1 MNNNRKDEIKMASAT
16 PMYNKNEELT
26 GYRIKVSRGYDANG
40 KQLTPYSTV
49 WKLPE
54 DWDKWAKKRQQ
65 KELDIAK
72 AKFQATCDR
81 GEVKTRAEIKAE
93 KLEQSR
99 LKAEMEAENAKK
111 MLFADGFEF
120 YMSKTKSKK
129 KINTITG
136 IRTTMKRALKWFKS
150 KKLEDISEEDC
161 QAYIDFLLC
170 DCDLRISTVRKHYAT
185 LSAFLT
191 WCVKQ
196 NLIASNLM
204 KNIEKP
210 VDNEGEEKVETFS
223 VEELKKILLCSEKE
237 PLMWQTMIY
246 LLSDTGMR
254 RGEACGLRWADIDF
268 TNGRIHIVNN
278 AQYTE
283 GKGVYDTKTK
293 NKKERDVYA
302 NPQVIEILK
311 KWKALQKEV
320 VEGQNLPTPKH
331 IFTHLDGKRINPQA
345 PTAYLRKFGEKYGI
359 EDCHPHKFRHT
370 MATLMIQN
378 GADIKTV
385 SGKLG
390 HRSIEITLSLYCHSN
405 KDAQQAANEKFA
417 SLVWNG

>member
-1 MNNNRKDEIKMASAT
+1 MASAKE
-16 PMYNKNEELT
+16 YRNKNNELT
-26 GYRIKVSRGYDANG
+26 GFRIKVSRGYDVNG
-40 KQLTPYSTV
+40 KQLTPYSMV

-54 DWDKWAKKRQQ
+54 DWYKWAKKRQQ
-65 KELDIAK
+65 KELEIAK
-72 AKFQATCDR
+72 AHFQAACDR
-81 GEVKTRAEIKAE
+81 GEVKTREEIKAL
-93 KLEQSR
+93 KLEKAR
-99 LKAEMEAENAKK
+99 LLAEKNAENAKK
-111 MLFADGFEF
+111 IIFSDGFEF
-120 YMSKTKSKK
+120 YINKTKSKK
-129 KINTITG
+129 KVNTIIG
-136 IRTTMKRALKWFKS
+136 IRTTMNRALTVFGK
-150 KKLEDISEEDC
+150 KKLEDISEKDC
-161 QAYIDFLLC
+161 QAYIDSLSY
-170 DCDLRISTVRKHYAT
+170 DCNLKISTVRKHYAT

-196 NLIASNLM
+196 NLIVSNPM

-210 VDNEGEEKVETFS
+210 VDNEGEEKVETFT
-223 VEELKKILLCSEKE
+223 VEELKNILVCSEKE

-268 TNGRIHIVNN
+268 TSGRIHIVNN

-293 NKKERDVYA
+293 NKKKRVVFA
-302 NPQVIEILK
+302 NPQVMEILA
-311 KWKALQKEV
+311 KWKELQKEV
-320 VEGQNLPTPKH
+320 IEGQNLSTPKH

-370 MATLMIQN
+370 MATLMIQK

-385 SGKLG
+385 SEKLG
-390 HRSIEITLSLYCHSN
+390 HRSIEITLKLYVHSN
-405 KDAQQAANEKFA
+405 EDAQKAANEKFA

>member
-1 MNNNRKDEIKMASAT
+1 
-16 PMYNKNEELT
+16 MYNKDEELT
-26 GYRIKVSRGYDANG
+26 GYRIKVSRGYDVNG

-54 DWDKWAKKRQQ
+54 DWDKWAKKRQK

-72 AKFQATCDR
+72 ANFQAACDR
-81 GEVKTRAEIKAE
+81 GEVKTREEMKAE
-93 KLEQSR
+93 KLEKAR
-99 LKAEMEAENAKK
+99 LQAEKEAENAKK

-136 IRTTMKRALKWFKS
+136 IRTTVKRALIMFES

-161 QAYIDFLLC
+161 KIYIDFLLY
-170 DCDLRISTVRKHYAT
+170 DCNLRISTVRKRYAT
-185 LSAFLT
+185 LSAFLR
-191 WCVKQ
+191 WCMNQ
-196 NLIASNLM
+196 GLILSNPM
-204 KNIEKP
+204 KKVEKP

-223 VEELKKILLCSEKE
+223 VEEVRKILLCSEKE
-237 PLMWQTMIY
+237 PLMWRAMTY
-246 LLSDTGMR
+246 LLADTGMR

-268 TNGRIHIVNN
+268 ASGRIHIVNN

-293 NKKERDVYA
+293 NKKNRDVFA
-302 NPQVIEILK
+302 NPQVIEILA
-311 KWKALQKEV
+311 KWKELQKEV
-320 VEGQNLPTPKH
+320 VEGQNLPTPKYV
-331 IFTHLDGKRINPQA
+331 FTHLNGKRINPQA
-345 PTAYLRKFGEKYGI
+345 PTAYFREFGKKYGI

-385 SGKLG
+385 SEKLG
-390 HRSIEITLSLYCHSN
+390 HRSIEITLKLYVHTN
-405 KDAQQAANEKFA
+405 KDAQIAANEKFA
-417 SLVWNG
+417 LLVWNK

>member
-1 MNNNRKDEIKMASAT
+1 MASAT

-26 GYRIKVSRGYDANG
+26 GYRIKVSRGYDING
-40 KQLTPYSTV
+40 KQLTPYSMV

-72 AKFQATCDR
+72 ANFQAACDR
-81 GEVKTRAEIKAE
+81 GEVKTREEIKAE
-93 KLEQSR
+93 KLERAR
-99 LKAEMEAENAKK
+99 LQAKK
-111 MLFADGFEF
+111 EAGKIIFFDAFEL
-120 YMSKTKSKK
+120 YISKTRKK

-136 IRTTMKRALKWFKS
+136 IRTTMKRALTMFGN
-150 KKLEDISEEDC
+150 KKLEDISEDNC

-196 NLIASNLM
+196 NLIASNPM

-237 PLMWQTMIY
+237 PLMWQTMIC
-246 LLSDTGMR
+246 LLADTGMR

-268 TNGRIHIVNN
+268 TSGRIHIVNN

-293 NKKERDVYA
+293 NKKKRDVFA
-302 NPQVIEILK
+302 NPQVMEILA
-311 KWKALQKEV
+311 KWKELQKEV
-320 VEGQNLPTPKH
+320 VKGQNLPGPKH
-331 IFTHLDGKRINPQA
+331 VFTHLDGKRINPQA

-390 HRSIEITLSLYCHSN
+390 HRSIEITLSLYCHNN

>member
-1 MNNNRKDEIKMASAT
+1 MASAT
-16 PMYNKNEELT
+16 PMYNKDKELT

-40 KQLTPYSTV
+40 KQLTPYSMV

-72 AKFQATCDR
+72 ANFQVACDR
-81 GEVKTRAEIKAE
+81 GEVKTRDELKAE
-93 KLEQSR
+93 KLEQAK

-111 MLFADGFEF
+111 MIFADGFEF
-120 YMSKTKSKK
+120 YMSKTRKK

-136 IRTTMKRALKWFKS
+136 IRTTMKRALTMFGN
-150 KKLEDISEEDC
+150 KKLEDISEDNC
-161 QAYIDFLLC
+161 QAYIDFLSY

-196 NLIASNLM
+196 NLIASNPM

-237 PLMWQTMIY
+237 PLMWQAMIY
-246 LLSDTGMR
+246 LLADTGMR

-268 TNGRIHIVNN
+268 ASGRIHIVNN

-283 GKGVYDTKTK
+283 GKGVYDTNTK
-293 NKKERDVYA
+293 SKKERDVYA

-311 KWKALQKEV
+311 KWKTLQKEV

-359 EDCHPHKFRHT
+359 PDCHPHKFRHT
-370 MATLMIQN
+370 MATIMIQN
-378 GADIKTV
+378 GSDIKTV
-385 SGKLG
+385 STKLG

-417 SLVWNG
+417 SLVWNGK

>member
-1 MNNNRKDEIKMASAT
+1 MFGN
-16 PMYNKNEELT
+16 
-26 GYRIKVSRGYDANG
+26 
-40 KQLTPYSTV
+40 
-49 WKLPE
+49 
-54 DWDKWAKKRQQ
+54 
-65 KELDIAK
+65 
-72 AKFQATCDR
+72 
-81 GEVKTRAEIKAE
+81 
-93 KLEQSR
+93 
-99 LKAEMEAENAKK
+99 
-111 MLFADGFEF
+111 
-120 YMSKTKSKK
+120 
-129 KINTITG
+129 
-136 IRTTMKRALKWFKS
+136 
-150 KKLEDISEEDC
+150 KKLEDINEDNC
-161 QAYIDFLLC
+161 QAYIDFLSY

-196 NLIASNLM
+196 NLIASNPM

-237 PLMWQTMIY
+237 PLMWQAMIY
-246 LLSDTGMR
+246 LLADTGMR

-268 TNGRIHIVNN
+268 ASGRIHIVNN

-283 GKGVYDTKTK
+283 GKGVYDTNTK
-293 NKKERDVYA
+293 SKKERDVYA

-311 KWKALQKEV
+311 KWKTLQKEV

-359 EDCHPHKFRHT
+359 DDCHPHKFRHT
-370 MATLMIQN
+370 MATIMIQN
-378 GADIKTV
+378 GSDIKTV
-385 SGKLG
+385 STKLG